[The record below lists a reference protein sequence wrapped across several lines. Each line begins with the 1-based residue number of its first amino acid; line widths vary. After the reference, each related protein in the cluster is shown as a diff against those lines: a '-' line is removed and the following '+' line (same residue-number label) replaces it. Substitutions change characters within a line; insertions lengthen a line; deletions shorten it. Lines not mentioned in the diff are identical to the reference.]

1 MKKIILSTLLIF
13 SIAVQAQWKQSF
25 PGQTSLMRN
34 LSVLSDQTLWAMDQT
49 EAGMSVS
56 QNGGNSWNFQP
67 MDPTMRANYVGGF
80 HAINDSVAFTVVANG
95 TAKGTYKTSN
105 RGKTWM
111 KLTNGFNDCS
121 AFPDLVYFFNDKDGV
136 AIGDGV
142 GSLVLEIMVTRDGGD
157 LWSTLPD
164 THLPK
169 GSDWTVATNNI
180 LRHLGD
186 TLFLLG
192 GSGRLYKTVDKG
204 LNWTSF
210 QTPITSIGNVYF
222 DFKDSKNGL
231 LSTLNPTTK
240 ASKLWRTNN
249 GGLNW
254 DSIPTTDYYN
264 MIHYIPTLGA
274 YLSTSPQLGLSY
286 SMDNGMT
293 WTKHPS
299 FDKVG
304 LEPIVSTSSG
314 KLFMGGWGSIY
325 SSTNPLGVNPSVSS
339 VTVNGS
345 KTLNVL
351 FSEAMDLVSSQ
362 DTSNYTISYLES
374 GTQNKLNIK
383 SAVQNLSNPMLVQL
397 TMDAELPLDTLR
409 INIRSVF
416 DSKGP
421 VNGFPVINNSSTS
434 IRTLLPT
441 AVAAA
446 SMPAV
451 QMMVDKNATLQ
462 VSATIDMDVLEIFDA
477 AGKRVVRQKFEN
489 KPVQLR
495 SLKAGMYL
503 LRLSGK
509 EHSKTLE
516 YIRK

>member
-1 MKKIILSTLLIF
+1 MKKIILLTLTFI

-34 LSVLSDQTLWAMDQT
+34 LSVLNDQSIWAMDQT
-49 EAGMSVS
+49 KAGTSVS
-56 QNGGNSWNFQP
+56 LNGGNTWSFFP
-67 MDPTMRANYVGGF
+67 MDLTMKANYVGGF
-80 HAINDSVAFTVVANG
+80 HALNDSVAFTVVADG

-105 RGKTWM
+105 RGQTWK
-111 KLTNGFNDCS
+111 KLSNGFNDCS

-142 GSLVLEIMVTRDGGD
+142 GSLILEIMITRDGGD
-157 LWSTLPD
+157 LWSTIPD

-180 LRHLGD
+180 LRQRGD
-186 TLFLLG
+186 TLFLMG
-192 GSGRLYKTVDKG
+192 GSGRIYKTVDKG

-210 QTPITSIGNVYF
+210 QTPVNSIGNVYF
-222 DFKDSKNGL
+222 DFKDSQHGL
-231 LSTLNPTTK
+231 LSTVNPTTK
-240 ASKLWRTNN
+240 VGKLWRTNN
-249 GGLNW
+249 SGLNW
-254 DSIPTTDYYN
+254 DSIPTTNYYN
-264 MIHYIPTLGA
+264 MIKYVPTMGA
-274 YLSTSPQLGLSY
+274 YLSTSTQLGLSY
-286 SMDNGMT
+286 SMDNGTT

-304 LEPIVSTSSG
+304 VEPVLSTSGG
-314 KLFMGGWGSIY
+314 KIFMGGWGTIY
-325 SSTNPLGVNPSVSS
+325 SSTNPLGINPSVTS
-339 VTVNGS
+339 VAVTGS
-345 KTLNVL
+345 KTLDVL

-362 DTSNYTISYLES
+362 DTSKYTVSYLES
-374 GTQNKLNIK
+374 GIQNKLNIK

-397 TMDAELPLDTLR
+397 TMDADLPLDTLR
-409 INIRSVF
+409 INVRSVF
-416 DSKGP
+416 DSRGP

-441 AVAAA
+441 AVAVA
-446 SMPAV
+446 SMPTV

-462 VSATIDMDVLEIFDA
+462 VSAAIDMDVLEIFDA
-477 AGKRVVRQKFEN
+477 AGKMVVRQKFEN

-509 EHSKTLE
+509 EGVKTLE
-516 YIRK
+516 YIRN